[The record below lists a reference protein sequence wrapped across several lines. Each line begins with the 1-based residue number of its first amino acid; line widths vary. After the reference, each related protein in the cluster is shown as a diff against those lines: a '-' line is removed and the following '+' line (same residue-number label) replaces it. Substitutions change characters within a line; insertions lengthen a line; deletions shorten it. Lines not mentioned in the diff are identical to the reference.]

1 MHLVVAHNW
10 KKEPV
15 DVARTIAEAMG
26 ILIFEAQQKIAA
38 GGPAVLTN
46 FADQNQAEMLA
57 AKLSQNGVP
66 AFVIDTDGVRSG
78 IQPFFVRHFMLEEQ
92 SLRLE
97 SNTGE
102 TCNAL
107 TAQNDVWV

>member
-15 DVARTIAEAMG
+15 DIARTIAEAMG

-66 AFVIDTDGVRSG
+66 AFVIFG
-78 IQPFFVRHFMLEEQ
+78 
-92 SLRLE
+92 
-97 SNTGE
+97 GE
-102 TCNAL
+102 PL
-107 TAQNDVWV
+107 KRYGGLKISMVVFLPMVLP